1 MNLSFLTSFSLS
13 VWTCRTFFQRAA
25 DLGGKVRKA
34 AVRGAVLVLLSCGA
48 AEGAE
53 RTQEFQLVAGW
64 NAIYL
69 DVDPANDAVAA
80 NFQSGLVDVVAR
92 YFIPKT
98 PVRFI
103 EDSLEEPWNTPGWSV
118 WYAPSREE
126 SFLNSLHAVHGGA
139 AYLVHAVKAGT
150 LSIQGETM
158 LRPVNWKVESFN
170 LTGFPVETAGLT
182 FAQYFAGSGNRIG
195 ARVYRLNNGSWQKVT
210 NLTTTQIRPG
220 EAYWVYCDGST
231 NYAGPLALE
240 LAGTDSINF
249 NARNGV
255 TTIHLRNQ
263 VNTPFTVQASIEG
276 NNGLPLY
283 HQVVNFEEFTAES
296 ALFNG
301 TLPLGT
307 LEAGKT
313 ATLRLE
319 LRPEFL
325 NAAAGGSA
333 ILKLAAS
340 NGVVLRVPV
349 RYRAD

>member
-1 MNLSFLTSFSLS
+1 MIFFIHLYCCRASFQIAALTGGLA
-13 VWTCRTFFQRAA
+13 RAV
-25 DLGGKVRKA
+25 GKA
-34 AVRGAVLVLLSCGA
+34 AAGVAVVLTILCGA
-48 AEGAE
+48 AYGAE

-80 NFQSGLVDVVAR
+80 SFQSGLVDVVAR
-92 YFIPKT
+92 YFVPKT

-103 EDSLEEPWNTPGWSV
+103 EDGAEEPWNTAGWSV

-139 AYLVHAVKAGT
+139 AYLVHAVQAGT

-158 LRPVNWKVESFN
+158 LRPVNWKVNSFN

-195 ARVYRLNNGSWQKVT
+195 TRVYRLHNGSWQKVT

-220 EAYWVYCDGST
+220 EAYWVYCEGST
-231 NYAGPLALE
+231 DYAGPLALQ
-240 LAGTDSINF
+240 LAGLDSINF

-263 VNTPFTVQASIEG
+263 VNAPFTVQASIEA
-276 NNGLPLY
+276 NSGLPLY
-283 HQVVNFEEFTAES
+283 HQVVNFQEFSAES

-307 LEAGKT
+307 LEPGKAT
-313 ATLRLE
+313 TLRLE
-319 LRPEFL
+319 LRAEFL
-325 NAAAGGSA
+325 AAAGGSA